1 MIRISLVLLSG
12 NRNRFTPFCNFPL
25 CDGYGKRVDGL
36 MLYFVNIIK
45 YGEDIM
51 LKFNALQSAKVS
63 EIKITKGQNEPYKI
77 VTLP

>member
-1 MIRISLVLLSG
+1 
-12 NRNRFTPFCNFPL
+12 
-25 CDGYGKRVDGL
+25 

>member
-1 MIRISLVLLSG
+1 
-12 NRNRFTPFCNFPL
+12 
-25 CDGYGKRVDGL
+25 

-63 EIKITKGQNEPYKI
+63 EIKITKGQNEPYKT